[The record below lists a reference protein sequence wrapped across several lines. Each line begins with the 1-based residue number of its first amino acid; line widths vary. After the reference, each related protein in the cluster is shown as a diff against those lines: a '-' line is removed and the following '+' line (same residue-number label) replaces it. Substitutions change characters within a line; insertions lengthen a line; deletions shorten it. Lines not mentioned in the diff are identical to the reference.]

1 MIHDIIHGRI
11 FLLALT
17 VAVYYGSGLLYK
29 KWKTPLLNPFLI
41 SIIVIIGVLLLL
53 GIDFTEYYEANSI
66 LNFLLGLS
74 VVALG
79 YLMEKHYSRIR
90 DNILPI
96 LASTFAGSV
105 VAVASVWGIAWLMG
119 ADEVVIAS
127 LKPKT
132 VTMPI
137 AVSIA
142 EHTGGLPSLVSL
154 GVILAGVSG
163 SVFGPWLLKVFGVGS
178 SVARGLALGSAS
190 HAVGTARAIEM
201 GAVEGAVGGAAVG
214 IMGLM
219 TAIIIPVLN
228 AIFQGPLQ

>member
-1 MIHDIIHGRI
+1 MIQEIIHGRI

-17 VAVYYGSGLLYK
+17 VAVYYGASLLYK
-29 KWKTPLLNPFLI
+29 RWKTPLLNPFLI

-53 GIDFTEYYEANSI
+53 DIDFAEYYEANSI

-79 YLMEKHYSRIR
+79 YLLEKHYTRIK

-96 LASTFAGSV
+96 LASTFVGSL
-105 VAVASVWGIAWLMG
+105 VAVGSVWGIAWLMG
-119 ADEVVIAS
+119 ADAVVIES

-137 AVSIA
+137 AISIA
-142 EHTGGLPSLVSL
+142 EHSGGIPSLVSL

-163 SVFGPWLLKVFGVGS
+163 SVMGPWLLKICGVES
-178 SVARGLALGSAS
+178 AVARGLALGSAS

-219 TAIIIPVLN
+219 TAVIIPILN
-228 AIFQGPLQ
+228 AIF